1 MANELTI
8 SQALSYS
15 KSNDTNKALSFSD
28 NVDVS
33 GSLRHGGVQT
43 IGTSEESLVL
53 GDVSSVGW
61 VTVKNLDDTNFV
73 QIAALPSENFTI
85 RLKAGE
91 ACMFRA
97 AGNAIY
103 AKADTA
109 SVKIAYEV
117 FSD

>member
-15 KSNDTNKALSFSD
+15 KSNDSKSLSFSD
-28 NVDVS
+28 NVNVA
-33 GSLRHGGVQT
+33 GSVRHGGVQT
-43 IGTSEESLVL
+43 IGTTEEALII

-61 VTVKNLDDTNFV
+61 VTIKNLDNTNFV
-73 QIAALPSENFTI
+73 QIAALPSEHFTI
-85 RLKAGE
+85 KLKAGE
-91 ACMFRA
+91 ACAFRA

-103 AKADTA
+103 AKADT
-109 SVKIAYEV
+109 SPVKVAYDV